1 VFDVRFNFKQP
12 RPVIASQRVD
22 AKKKFRESKSR
33 LRHSGAMPTGPRNAR
48 PDDRLRI
55 DPGISRFRVWSCG
68 PSRNDGVWVAA
79 LLHNES
85 SYSAK
90 AEYPVRRS
98 FPVPSL
104 APRIT
109 GSPAGACH
117 RAAIRPTRW
126 RAMTAEGVAHSC
138 SSNATSRPRG
148 AMRPSRAFIFRPQI
162 RAWGMPGAR
171 CTRGLVCNCSDRTHT
186 SNNEYTGIARH
197 SRTQWF

>member
-1 VFDVRFNFKQP
+1 MTTRCGEARQP
-12 RPVIASQRVD
+12 RRH
-22 AKKKFRESKSR
+22 
-33 LRHSGAMPTGPRNAR
+33 HSGAMRS
-48 PDDRLRI
+48 I
-55 DPGISRFRVWSCG
+55 EPGISRFWVWPCG

-98 FPVPSL
+98 FSIPSL
-104 APRIT
+104 TPRNT

-138 SSNATSRPRG
+138 SSNATSRPRD
-148 AMRPSRAFIFRPQI
+148 AMRPSRAFISRPH
-162 RAWGMPGAR
+162 GG
-171 CTRGLVCNCSDRTHT
+171 RGECRVPVAPAASCALGSGRTHT
-186 SNNEYTGIARH
+186 SNNEYTGITRH